1 VESIRSF
8 VLHVAAVVVLGASGG
23 GSGVQA
29 ARTAPGYVIAEMEVT
44 DAAAMQN
51 YGARVPGTLAPF
63 QGHFHYLV
71 RTGTAKA
78 LEGEPPRGI
87 VVIAFDSVKLAQEW
101 YDSPAYRAIKPIRQ
115 GAAKS
120 RIFIAEGIASP

>member
-1 VESIRSF
+1 M
-8 VLHVAAVVVLGASGG
+8 
-23 GSGVQA
+23 GSGVQQA
-29 ARTAPGYVIAEMEVT
+29 KAAPGYVIAEVEVT

-71 RTGTAKA
+71 RAGKAKA
-78 LEGEPPRGI
+78 LEGDPPRGI
-87 VVIAFDSVKLAQEW
+87 VIIAFDTVKLAQDW
-101 YDSPAYRAIKPIRQ
+101 YASPGYQAIKPIRQ

-120 RIFIAEGIASP
+120 RIFIAEGIASQ